1 MENKIRIEMEALP
14 ENEGFARVAVAAFI
28 TYLNP
33 TVEEI
38 TDVKTAVSE
47 AVTNAV
53 IHAYGEKG
61 GKIVIR
67 CDLQGDL
74 LHIEIEDAGKGIEN
88 VEQAMVPLYTTR
100 PDLERSGMGFA
111 FMEAFM
117 DSLEVESETGRGT
130 LVIMEKK
137 LGSEAFQKAVV
148 GIAVALGLAVSI
160 GLFFLLPMV
169 IGSFFDPWISS
180 PILINLIEGVIRM
193 VIFLAYMILISRMG
207 EMKRVFSYHG
217 AEHKTIRCY
226 EAGLPLTVEN
236 VRVQTRKH
244 PRCGTSFLLV
254 VMILSILVFSVAS
267 AVLLKLVPGLSALR
281 GTVWY
286 PLIMIAYKL
295 LLLPLVVSLS
305 YEANRLVGRYDNFLT
320 RLLTAPG
327 MWFQNFTTNEPDD
340 GMIEVGIA
348 ALEAVLPER
357 EGADRW

>member
-117 DSLEVESETGRGT
+117 DSLEVESETGKGT

-137 LGSEAFQKAVV
+137 LGS
-148 GIAVALGLAVSI
+148 G
-160 GLFFLLPMV
+160 
-169 IGSFFDPWISS
+169 PWI
-180 PILINLIEGVIRM
+180 
-193 VIFLAYMILISRMG
+193 
-207 EMKRVFSYHG
+207 
-217 AEHKTIRCY
+217 
-226 EAGLPLTVEN
+226 
-236 VRVQTRKH
+236 
-244 PRCGTSFLLV
+244 
-254 VMILSILVFSVAS
+254 
-267 AVLLKLVPGLSALR
+267 
-281 GTVWY
+281 
-286 PLIMIAYKL
+286 
-295 LLLPLVVSLS
+295 
-305 YEANRLVGRYDNFLT
+305 
-320 RLLTAPG
+320 
-327 MWFQNFTTNEPDD
+327 PD
-340 GMIEVGIA
+340 E
-348 ALEAVLPER
+348 E
-357 EGADRW
+357 